1 MKLEEYDRSK
11 LTTNE
16 DEVVL
21 QFIDEMLDASSNK
34 AMTPAQDL
42 YDAFCLWTKVPV
54 TQQRFGK
61 IMGEY
66 FEKRR
71 VSTGTLYHGVTLVAG
86 AFDDIDTEK
95 EPLLPERRS
104 LTHEQLARIRRR
116 RMRMQDQHRLP
127 RESRL

>member
-21 QFIDEMLDASSNK
+21 QFIDEMLDASSK

-42 YDAFCLWTKVPV
+42 YDAFCLWTKTPV
-54 TQQRFGK
+54 TQQRFGR
-61 IMGEY
+61 IMGGY

-71 VSTGTLYHGVTLVAG
+71 VTTGTLYHGVTLVDG
-86 AFDDIDTEK
+86 AFADFDVEK
-95 EPLLPERRS
+95 EPLLPERQS
-104 LTHEQLARIRRR
+104 LTRAQLDRIRRR
-116 RMRMQDQHRLP
+116 RMRMHDQHRLP
-127 RESRL
+127 RVSRA